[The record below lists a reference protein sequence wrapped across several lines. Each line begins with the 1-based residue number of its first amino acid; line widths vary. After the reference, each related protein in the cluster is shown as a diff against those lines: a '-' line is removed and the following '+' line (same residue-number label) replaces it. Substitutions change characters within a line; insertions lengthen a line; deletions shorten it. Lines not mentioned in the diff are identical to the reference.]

1 MLQKFKLSFVNV
13 PNLVLCSDRAR
24 LCHSD
29 TGLGRC
35 GVRTGRWTL
44 S

>member
-1 MLQKFKLSFVNV
+1 MLQKIQMVICQCT
-13 PNLVLCSDRAR
+13 LVLCSDRAC

-29 TGLGRC
+29 TGLGRH
-35 GVRTGRWTL
+35 GVRARRWTL